1 MVITTHFF
9 FNLSLLIIVLFFALV
24 IARKFNYTTLPKF
37 WSLCSVIIMLL
48 ICFQLSYKP
57 HPEFHFDLRIIPI
70 ALAGLYIGIGPIV
83 AILAIVL
90 RGLYGMDEGFLLNT
104 VLFLTYGLIAWFLYS
119 YFWKLS
125 AIKRIY
131 YSIIKTLILSLITL
145 FAIELSIAVENRID
159 LWLAYLL
166 VPALGVGMI
175 SYTIEFVLQNADIQ
189 KKVIRTEKMEAV
201 EQMGAAISHEIRNPL
216 TAAMGFVHLM
226 KEPAISAKKRMEY
239 LTIVKEELESA
250 ERVIQNYLTFS
261 KPSLGYIEEIPV
273 KTELLK
279 VINILKPTANQN
291 SVEITTNFAILGS
304 IEGDRQKFHQCFL
317 NVIKNSIESMP
328 RGGHIFIHTHYTK
341 THIVIEVE
349 DTGVG
354 MSQEQIRRLGEPYY
368 STKGSKG
375 TGLGMMV
382 VFSIVKAMK
391 GSIKVESEINQGT
404 TFTFT
409 FPTYNHSSKNER
421 F

>member
-1 MVITTHFF
+1 MEITTHFF
-9 FNLSLLIIVLFFALV
+9 FNLSLLIIVLFFSLV
-24 IARKFNYTTLPKF
+24 IARKLNYTAVPKF
-37 WSLCSVIIMLL
+37 GALCCVMFMLF
-48 ICFQLSYKP
+48 ICIQLSYTP
-57 HPEFHFDLRIIPI
+57 EPEFHYDLRIIPI
-70 ALAGLYIGIGPIV
+70 AIAGLYIGIGPIV
-83 AILAIVL
+83 AVLAIIL
-90 RGLYGMDEGFLLNT
+90 RGFYGLDEGFLLHT
-104 VLFLTYGLIAWFLYS
+104 ILFTIFGLITWFHYS
-119 YFWKLS
+119 SFWNLPAS
-125 AIKRIY
+125 KRIN
-131 YSIIKTLILSLITL
+131 YSILSTIMFSLISL
-145 FAIELSIAVENRID
+145 LVIELTITVENRFD
-159 LWLAYLL
+159 LWFAYLII
-166 VPALGVGMI
+166 PALGVGMI
-175 SYTIEFVLQNADIQ
+175 AYTIEFVLHNADIQ
-189 KKVIRTEKMEAV
+189 KKVILTEKMEAV

-226 KEPAISAKKRMEY
+226 KEPAISPKKRMEY
-239 LTIVKEELESA
+239 LSIVKEELESA

-279 VINILKPTANQN
+279 VINILKPSANQN

-328 RGGHIFIHTHYTK
+328 RGGHIYIYTHYTK
-341 THIVIEVE
+341 THIIIEIE

-354 MSQEQIRRLGEPYY
+354 MSQEQIQRLGEPYY

-391 GSIKVESEINQGT
+391 GTIKVESEINQGT
-404 TFTFT
+404 IFTFT

>member
-1 MVITTHFF
+1 M
-9 FNLSLLIIVLFFALV
+9 
-24 IARKFNYTTLPKF
+24 
-37 WSLCSVIIMLL
+37 
-48 ICFQLSYKP
+48 
-57 HPEFHFDLRIIPI
+57 
-70 ALAGLYIGIGPIV
+70 
-83 AILAIVL
+83 IL
-90 RGLYGMDEGFLLNT
+90 
-104 VLFLTYGLIAWFLYS
+104 
-119 YFWKLS
+119 
-125 AIKRIY
+125 
-131 YSIIKTLILSLITL
+131 
-145 FAIELSIAVENRID
+145 
-159 LWLAYLL
+159 
-166 VPALGVGMI
+166 
-175 SYTIEFVLQNADIQ
+175 
-189 KKVIRTEKMEAV
+189 TEKMEAV

-226 KEPAISAKKRMEY
+226 KEPAISPKKRMEY
-239 LTIVKEELESA
+239 LSIVKEELESA

-279 VINILKPTANQN
+279 VINILKPSANQN

-328 RGGHIFIHTHYTK
+328 RGGHIYIYTHYTK
-341 THIVIEVE
+341 THIIIEIE

-354 MSQEQIRRLGEPYY
+354 MSQEQIQRLGEPYY

-391 GSIKVESEINQGT
+391 GTIRVESEINQGT
-404 TFTFT
+404 TFSFT

>member
-1 MVITTHFF
+1 MEITTHFF
-9 FNLSLLIIVLFFALV
+9 FNLSLLIIVLFFSLV
-24 IARKFNYTTLPKF
+24 IARKLNYTTLPKF
-37 WSLCSVIIMLL
+37 WALCCVIVMLI

-57 HPEFHFDLRIIPI
+57 HPELHFDLRIIPI
-70 ALAGLYIGIGPIV
+70 AIAGLYIGIGPSV
-83 AILAIVL
+83 AVCAVVL
-90 RGLYGMDEGFLLNT
+90 RGFYGLDEGFIMHT
-104 VLFLTYGLIAWFLYS
+104 VLFIVFGLTTWFYYS
-119 YFWKLS
+119 HFWKLS
-125 AIKRIY
+125 ASKRIY
-131 YSIIKTLILSLITL
+131 YSIIKTIIFSLITL
-145 FAIELSIAVENRID
+145 FAIELSITVENRFDI
-159 LWLAYLL
+159 WFAYL
-166 VPALGVGMI
+166 VIPALGVGMI
-175 SYTIEFVLQNADIQ
+175 AYIIEFVLQNEDIQ

-226 KEPAISAKKRMEY
+226 KEPAISPKKRMEY
-239 LTIVKEELESA
+239 LSIVKEELESA

-279 VINILKPTANQN
+279 IINILKPTANQN
-291 SVEITTNFAILGS
+291 SVEIKTNFAILGS

-328 RGGHIFIHTHYTK
+328 RGGHIIIYTHYTK
-341 THIVIEVE
+341 THITIEVE

-354 MSQEQIRRLGEPYY
+354 MSSEQIKRLGEPYY

-391 GSIKVESEINQGT
+391 GTIKVESEINQGT

>member
-1 MVITTHFF
+1 MEITTHFF
-9 FNLSLLIIVLFFALV
+9 FNLSLLIIVLFFSLV
-24 IARKFNYTTLPKF
+24 VARKLNYTTVPKF
-37 WSLCSVIIMLL
+37 GALCCVMFMLF
-48 ICFQLSYKP
+48 ICIQLSYKP
-57 HPEFHFDLRIIPI
+57 HPEFHYDLRIIPI
-70 ALAGLYIGIGPIV
+70 AIAGLYIGIGPIV
-83 AILAIVL
+83 AVLAIIL
-90 RGLYGMDEGFLLNT
+90 RGFYGLDEGFLLHT
-104 VLFLTYGLIAWFLYS
+104 ILFTIFGLITWFHYS
-119 YFWKLS
+119 SFWKLPAS
-125 AIKRIY
+125 KRIN
-131 YSIIKTLILSLITL
+131 YSILSTIMFSLISL
-145 FAIELSIAVENRID
+145 LVIELTIIVENRFD
-159 LWLAYLL
+159 LWFAYLVL
-166 VPALGVGMI
+166 PALGVGMI
-175 SYTIEFVLQNADIQ
+175 AYTIEFVLHNADIQ
-189 KKVIRTEKMEAV
+189 KKVILTEKMEAV

-226 KEPAISAKKRMEY
+226 KEPAISPKKRMEY
-239 LTIVKEELESA
+239 LSIVKEELESA

-279 VINILKPTANQN
+279 VINILKPSANQN

-328 RGGHIFIHTHYTK
+328 RGGHIYIYTHYTK
-341 THIVIEVE
+341 THIIIEIE

-354 MSQEQIRRLGEPYY
+354 MSQEQIQRLGEPYY

-391 GSIKVESEINQGT
+391 GTIKVESEINQGT
-404 TFTFT
+404 IFTFT